1 MVWLPLTGSLSG
13 SQPRAFSPGPPHRGG
28 RAFGRKTSRDVT
40 RPSRAAVRGAFLAKG
55 TRASTARNACHRLDL
70 AVLPRGRSLRRSG
83 ARAWCPDSLSEPSR
97 RTSWIDHVPAV
108 GRARLGAASPA
119 LKARRARSPIP
130 EGTPSL
136 RWGPGTRGARPGGG
150 PRSNRPM
157 SAAHGFCFQDR
168 TPSRLGALRT
178 ISPRCGSHRFTPMS
192 SLGRVCRMDQSVFCP
207 GTVPQ
212 TYLLTPRRF
221 AGCPAEQI
229 ASVERN
235 ASASVARGTPFGRPS
250 GLTREPRPPR
260 TRPVKGTRR
269 RFGPRHLDLPLARRP
284 SRRPDSDAPRNAA
297 EMLEKAPAVSPTLG
311 ARPRAFGPRD
321 PPSSRSKLLAEQTLW
336 TTSRERC
343 ADPAGLTEPM
353 VLPKGPAGTCRALRP
368 R

>member
-1 MVWLPLTGSLSG
+1 VSSLQSEAEASRCRRTDKPSGFSRLRRRDRHPPFRAASVYLALPALGSRPSLADLGSTRLSGRVPKNDPDSRPATLPASGVVVIVWLPLTGSLSG

-28 RAFGRKTSRDVT
+28 RAFGRRTSRDVT
-40 RPSRAAVRGAFLAKG
+40 RPSRAAVRGASLAKG

-97 RTSWIDHVPAV
+97 RTSWIDRVPAV

-130 EGTPSL
+130 GGTPSL

-178 ISPRCGSHRFTPMS
+178 ISPRRGSHRFTPMS
-192 SLGRVCRMDQSVFCP
+192 SLGRVCRADQSVFCP

-221 AGCPAEQI
+221 AGCPAERKCSEEHMLRRAQC
-229 ASVERN
+229 SEEHT
-235 ASASVARGTPFGRPS
+235 ASASVARGTLLG
-250 GLTREPRPPR
+250 
-260 TRPVKGTRR
+260 
-269 RFGPRHLDLPLARRP
+269 
-284 SRRPDSDAPRNAA
+284 APR
-297 EMLEKAPAVSPTLG
+297 
-311 ARPRAFGPRD
+311 
-321 PPSSRSKLLAEQTLW
+321 
-336 TTSRERC
+336 
-343 ADPAGLTEPM
+343 
-353 VLPKGPAGTCRALRP
+353 VLPESLGRLERAP
-368 R
+368 